1 MSGKIYDQLKD
12 WWERY
17 QAKRQAK
24 LRNDFLPEAVEIVE
38 KPVSPLGGMV
48 ILTVTSIV
56 VFFVGWSVLGR
67 VDEVVSARGRIISV
81 TGTQT
86 VQAVNGGVVKEIY
99 VKEGDHVAAGQEL
112 VLLDAVA
119 YEITLHNTNRN
130 IELLEYENEL
140 FQKLLAGMDISEPI
154 EGEDSEKAEIQR
166 YVLSLQEEYE
176 QQQKELLSEDKKTDM
191 QLVQQSETLDSIQNE
206 QVYLKKQQELLQKA
220 AENKST
226 AEQNAEKIAL
236 AIKQKKAELSD
247 LQDLYNAGAITRA
260 ELDKCKD
267 ELKLLQE
274 DYKIQEQSVLYENYD
289 QTLQLIEM
297 EKQIQ
302 EADNKYAVQQ
312 EAVEITKQQS
322 EQSDSE
328 IKAFRSNF
336 EARIGEMIV
345 ANQNSIINQRAEQE
359 LQEINVV
366 EQCIVSP
373 VSGVVKTLDV
383 TTEGGVL
390 QIAGQVASIVPDDG
404 QMMAEIE
411 VLNKDIGYLETN
423 QEAAMKLDTFNFQKY
438 GKLNGKVVSISPDA
452 LWNDQKGWVYPVK
465 VAIDSESFRQT
476 HTDVAIGIGME
487 GTMEVKVSD
496 RAIISFFLEPIVEHF
511 DGSLKVR

>member
-1 MSGKIYDQLKD
+1 MSGKTYDQLKD

-154 EGEDSEKAEIQR
+154 VGEDSEKAEIQK
-166 YVLSLQEEYE
+166 YVLSLQTEYE
-176 QQQKELLSEDKKTDM
+176 EQQRELLSEDKKTDM

-206 QVYLKKQQELLQKA
+206 QVYLKKQQELLQEA
-220 AENKST
+220 AKNKST

-247 LQDLYNAGAITRA
+247 LQDLYTAGAITRA

-289 QTLQLIEM
+289 QTLQLIEI
-297 EKQIQ
+297 ENRIQ

-423 QEAAMKLDTFNFQKY
+423 QEAAMKLDTFNFQKF
-438 GKLNGKVVSISPDA
+438 GKLSGKVVSISPDA

-465 VAIDSESFRQT
+465 VAIDSESFRKT

>member
-48 ILTVTSIV
+48 ILTVTGIV
-56 VFFVGWSVLGR
+56 VFFAGWSVLGR

-140 FQKLLAGMDISEPI
+140 FRKLLAGIDIGEPI
-154 EGEDSEKAEIQR
+154 DGEDSEKAEIQK
-166 YVLSLQEEYE
+166 YVLSLQTEYE
-176 QQQKELLSEDKKTDM
+176 QQQRELLSEDKKTDM

-206 QVYLKKQQELLQKA
+206 QVYLKKQRELLQEA

-236 AIKQKKAELSD
+236 AITQKKAELSD
-247 LQDLYNAGAITRA
+247 LQDLYKAGAVTRA

-267 ELKLLQE
+267 ELKLLRE

-345 ANQNSIINQRAEQE
+345 ANQNSILNQRAEQE

-438 GKLNGKVVSISPDA
+438 GKLGGKVVSISPDA

-465 VAIDSESFRQT
+465 VAIDSESFRRT
-476 HTDVAIGIGME
+476 RTDVAIGIGME